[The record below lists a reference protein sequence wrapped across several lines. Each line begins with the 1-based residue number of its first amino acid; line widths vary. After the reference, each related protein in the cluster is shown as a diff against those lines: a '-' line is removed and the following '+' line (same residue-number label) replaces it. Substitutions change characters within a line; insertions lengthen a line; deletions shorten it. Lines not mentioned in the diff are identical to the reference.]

1 MPQNIVEYIR
11 EEAVKSLFSMGGFR
25 NSWTT
30 WLNDIR
36 YLAPTYTN
44 RNLFD
49 LGDNLSS
56 IFLSTTPNG
65 THTQSGVS
73 TGGNS
78 WEGMICW
85 YLNLCL
91 IGRRTVVIK
100 HNKKLLPEPISDAIT
115 VKYGTSPS
123 NTESDLIAITFPNMP
138 EYTCDKDNIIIQDNA
153 GNTVPCYKSARSKYN
168 LLEIINAL
176 TDRDF
181 SQIEI
186 HVIQCKT
193 NWNDNS
199 QVPMLWD
206 AVYAANSFH
215 NNRISVGNNGYAIAG
230 CSRFTYSFATVPTN
244 TRTRFTPSS
253 VAVLRVKN
261 LSGGNYWGRA
271 TTNGVAA
278 SMKEMLSRNL
288 GSGHTLGILDT
299 MRNELPN
306 LSTNYAYFRL

>member
-1 MPQNIVEYIR
+1 MQNIIEYLR
-11 EEAVKSLFSMGGFR
+11 EEAIKNLFTMGGFS
-25 NSWTT
+25 NSWPT
-30 WLNDIR
+30 WLNDIQ

-49 LGDNLSS
+49 LGDNLSA

-78 WEGMICW
+78 WEGIICW

-123 NTESDLIAITFPNMP
+123 NTESDLIAITFPDQP
-138 EYTCDKDNIIIQDNA
+138 EYTCDKDNIVINDNA
-153 GNTVPCYKSARSKYN
+153 GNQIPCYKSTRSKYN

-176 TDRDF
+176 ADRDF

-186 HVIQCKT
+186 HIIQCKT

-215 NNRISVGNNGYAIAG
+215 NNRISVGNNGYTIGG

-244 TRTRFTPSS
+244 TRTRFAASA
-253 VAVLRVKN
+253 VHVLRVKN
-261 LSGGNYWGRA
+261 LSGGNYWGR
-271 TTNGVAA
+271 TTSNGVAA
-278 SMKEMLSRNL
+278 SMKEMLTRNL
-288 GSGHTLGILDT
+288 SSGHTLGILDT
-299 MRNELPN
+299 LRNELPK
-306 LSTNYAYFRL
+306 LSTDYSYFRL